1 MTPGVKK
8 QLTPYPSPRGFTV
21 VPSHF
26 FRRSVGGLRGG
37 DGLPAESTTLS
48 RAQVR
53 LLTTDNSL
61 RLLDDLLTLG
71 KDKLDVAR
79 VRHVG
84 VDLGNC

>member
-48 RAQVR
+48 GAQMR
-53 LLTTDNSL
+53 RLTTNNSL
-61 RLLDDLLTLG
+61 GLLDNLLTLG
-71 KDKLDVAR
+71 QDELDVAR